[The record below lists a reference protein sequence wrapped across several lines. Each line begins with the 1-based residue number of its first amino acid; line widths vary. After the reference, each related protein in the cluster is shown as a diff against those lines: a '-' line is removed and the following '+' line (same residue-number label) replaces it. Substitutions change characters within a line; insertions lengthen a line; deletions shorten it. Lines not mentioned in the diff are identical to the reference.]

1 MNACPL
7 YNSGAVR
14 IVRPILTPDHM
25 LWRTERGPCVKFRG
39 EMAQSISVVIPARNA
54 SATLRRAID
63 SVLAQTL
70 PADEIIVVDD
80 GSSDATPAVASMH
93 GVRLIQQKEALGAA
107 AARNAG
113 VRAAQ
118 GEWIAFLDAD
128 DEWLPEKLGKQAAR
142 IELGQSMIFCAS
154 EEFGPDGSSLGDT
167 FRGRPVCST
176 ADAWKALLKTNF
188 VATPTVMAP
197 RALLLQLGGF
207 NERLPLGEDQ
217 DMWIRLALAGRVAYV
232 PERLVRVHVQPKSL
246 SAFRPGDQSR
256 YMLPMIE
263 AHLQAQRSKLT
274 KAEAREIRGERL
286 NNAGRIAFVH
296 GDFARGAAFL
306 LRAVLIGYRPLSGLA
321 EIAKAPV
328 AALVRWVLHAM
339 PRRQIAS

>member
-1 MNACPL
+1 M
-7 YNSGAVR
+7 V
-14 IVRPILTPDHM
+14 
-25 LWRTERGPCVKFRG
+25 
-39 EMAQSISVVIPARNA
+39 QSISVVIPARNA
-54 SATLRRAID
+54 SATLGRAID

-70 PADEIIVVDD
+70 PPHEIIVVDD
-80 GSSDATPAVASMH
+80 GSTDETSTVASAFAA
-93 GVRLIQQKEALGAA
+93 VKLIRLNEARGAA
-107 AARNAG
+107 AARNTG
-113 VRAAQ
+113 IRAAQ
-118 GEWIAFLDAD
+118 GEWVAFLDAD
-128 DEWLPEKLGKQAAR
+128 DEWLAEKLRMQAAR
-142 IELGQSMIFCAS
+142 IEPGQSMAFCAS

-167 FRGRPVCST
+167 FRGRPVCAS
-176 ADAWKALLKTNF
+176 ADAWKSLLKTNF

-207 NERLPLGEDQ
+207 NEKLPLGEDQ
-217 DMWIRLALAGRVAYV
+217 DMWIRLALAGRLTYV
-232 PERLVRVHVQPKSL
+232 PERLVRIHVQPKSL
-246 SAFRPGDQSR
+246 SAFRPDDQSR

-263 AHLQAQRSKLT
+263 GHLQTLRFKLT

-296 GDFARGAAFL
+296 GDFARGVAFL

-328 AALVRWVLHAM
+328 AALVRWALHTM

>member
-1 MNACPL
+1 M
-7 YNSGAVR
+7 V
-14 IVRPILTPDHM
+14 
-25 LWRTERGPCVKFRG
+25 
-39 EMAQSISVVIPARNA
+39 QSISVVIPARNA
-54 SATLRRAID
+54 SATLGRAIE
-63 SVLAQTL
+63 SVLAQTF
-70 PADEIIVVDD
+70 PPHEIIVVDD
-80 GSSDATPAVASMH
+80 GSSDDSATIARAYPSVEVITLRD
-93 GVRLIQQKEALGAA
+93 GRGAA

-142 IELGQSMIFCAS
+142 IEPGQSMIFCAS
-154 EEFGPDGSSLGDT
+154 EEFGPDGTSLGDT
-167 FRGRPVCST
+167 FRGRAVCFT

-188 VATPTVMAP
+188 VATPTVMVP

-207 NERLPLGEDQ
+207 DEKLPLGEDQ
-217 DMWIRLALAGRVAYV
+217 DMWIRLALSGRLAYV

-246 SAFRPGDQSR
+246 SAFRPDDQSC
-256 YMLPMIE
+256 YTLPMIE
-263 AHLQAQRSKLT
+263 AHLQALRFRLT
-274 KAEAREIRGERL
+274 KTEAREIRGERL

-321 EIAKAPV
+321 ELAKAPI
-328 AALVRWVLHAM
+328 AALVRWAVHAM
-339 PRRQIAS
+339 PRRLIAS